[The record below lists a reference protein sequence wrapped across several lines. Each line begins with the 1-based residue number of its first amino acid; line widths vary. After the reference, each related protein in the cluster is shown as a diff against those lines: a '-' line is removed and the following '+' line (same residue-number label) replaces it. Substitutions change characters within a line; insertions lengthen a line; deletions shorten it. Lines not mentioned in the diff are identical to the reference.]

1 MATIQN
7 NTMYGVRVQ
16 YKGANAANWPSDYV
30 LLAGEVGYELD
41 TSKYKIGD
49 GVKTWSQLDYYSE
62 PTITA
67 AVEALTGR
75 VQTNEGKI
83 TSLEGRMDT
92 AESTLTAHGGRL
104 DTAESTLTAHGGRLD
119 TAEGKITALEG
130 ITVISGNDAP
140 AGN

>member
-16 YKGANAANWPSDYV
+16 YKGANASAWPSDYV

-41 TSKYKIGD
+41 TTKYKIGD
-49 GVKTWSQLDYYSE
+49 GTKTWAQLDYYSE

-67 AVEALTGR
+67 AVNALTGR
-75 VQTNEGKI
+75 VETNEGDI
-83 TSLEGRMDT
+83 TSLKSRMT
-92 AESTLTAHGGRL
+92 A
-104 DTAESTLTAHGGRLD
+104 
-119 TAEGKITALEG
+119 AEGDITALKG

>member
-16 YKGANAANWPSDYV
+16 YKGANAEAWPSDYV

-41 TSKYKIGD
+41 TTKYKIGD
-49 GVKTWSQLDYYSE
+49 GTKTWAQLDYYSE

-75 VQTNEGKI
+75 V
-83 TSLEGRMDT
+83 TSVE
-92 AESTLTAHGGRL
+92 GRL
-104 DTAESTLTAHGGRLD
+104 DIAEAN
-119 TAEGKITALEG
+119 ITSQGNRISALEG
-130 ITVISGNDAP
+130 ITVISGNPAP
-140 AGN
+140 AA